1 MPEIYLKIRND
12 LVRKGLS
19 LKEAKER
26 AAKIYNLMR
35 KKSKLK
41 LPKLH

>member
-1 MPEIYLKIRND
+1 VPEIYLNIRDD

-19 LKEAKER
+19 LKEAKKK
-26 AAKIYNLMR
+26 AAKIYNSMR